1 MDSPKY
7 KVVLSKE
14 VVEFLRGLNPKA
26 IRKIAS
32 IIDYVAAGD
41 INTDFFKKTR
51 KYGDLGISGSIHGY
65 RISLAG
71 LLGYERKCSDYHDT
85 WFYKENSKNS
95 TKRNRE
101 SSEKAEGIFQYKIVS
116 YGK

>member
-41 INTDFFKKTR
+41 INTDF
-51 KYGDLGISGSIHGY
+51 
-65 RISLAG
+65 
-71 LLGYERKCSDYHDT
+71 
-85 WFYKENSKNS
+85 SKNS
-95 TKRNRE
+95 EIRRFGNFGLNSWVSHIACWPFWIRE
-101 SSEKAEGIFQYKIVS
+101 KML
-116 YGK
+116 